1 MRVSTVISHQL
12 SLNSMLK
19 QSAQLNQTQ
28 LKLSSGK
35 KILTP
40 SEDPVA
46 AVRILDFKQRIE
58 ETEQYQRNIGTARQR
73 LWLEEVT
80 LQTVTDVVFSIR
92 DLVLQGLNDINSP
105 SERLAIADELDR
117 LNEQLMGL
125 ANTKNANGEYLFAG
139 LASLDAPFEHD
150 NAATDPPF
158 YEYVGDNTQ
167 RLVKI
172 GDARL
177 ISDGDDGASVFGPST
192 PGGTDNMLDIV
203 RKLSD
208 EFKNNDPQLATLGE
222 LDSAM
227 DRVAS
232 IRSSVGTRLN
242 ALDRQEIYNEDILL
256 NMKTVLSETE
266 DLDYAEAISQ
276 FNLQMI
282 SLQAAQQ
289 TFTTVQRLSLFNY
302 L

>member
-1 MRVSTVISHQL
+1 MRVSTAFSHQL

-58 ETEQYQRNIGTARQR
+58 QTEQYQRNIGTARQR
-73 LWLEEVT
+73 LSLEYIS
-80 LQTVTDVVFSIR
+80 LQSVTDVVFSIR
-92 DLVLQGLNDINSP
+92 DLALQGLNAINSP

-117 LNEQLMGL
+117 LNEQLKGL

-139 LASLDAPFEHD
+139 LASLAAPFENID
-150 NAATDPPF
+150 AATDPPF
-158 YEYVGDNTQ
+158 YEYVGDNTR

-177 ISDGDDGASVFGPST
+177 ISDGDDGASVFGPSV
-192 PGGTDNMLDIV
+192 PGGTDNLLDIV
-203 RKLSD
+203 RKMSD
-208 EFKNNDPQLATLGE
+208 EFKDNNPQSATLGE
-222 LDSAM
+222 LDVAM
-227 DRVAS
+227 DRIAS
-232 IRSSVGTRLN
+232 IQSSVGIRLN
-242 ALDRQEIYNEDILL
+242 ALDRQEIYNDDSLL

-266 DLDYAEAISQ
+266 DLDWAEAISQ
-276 FNLQMI
+276 FNLQTI

>member
-1 MRVSTVISHQL
+1 MRVSTAFSHQL

-73 LWLEEVT
+73 LSLEYIT
-80 LQTVTDVVFSIR
+80 LETVTDVVFSIR
-92 DLVLQGLNDINSP
+92 DLALQGLNAINSP

-117 LNEQLMGL
+117 LNEQLTGL

-139 LASLDAPFEHD
+139 LASLAAPFEYD
-150 NAATDPPF
+150 NTAIGPPF
-158 YEYVGDNTQ
+158 YEYVGDNTR

-192 PGGTDNMLDIV
+192 PGGVDNMLDIV
-203 RKLSD
+203 RKMSD
-208 EFKNNDPQLATLGE
+208 EFKNNDPQSATLGE
-222 LDSAM
+222 LDVAM
-227 DRVAS
+227 ERVAS
-232 IRSSVGTRLN
+232 IQSSVGIRLN
-242 ALDRQEIYNEDILL
+242 ALDRQEIYNDDSLL

-266 DLDYAEAISQ
+266 DLDYAEAISR
-276 FNLQMI
+276 FNLQTI

>member
-1 MRVSTVISHQL
+1 MRVSTVNSHQL

-19 QSAQLNQTQ
+19 QSEQLNQTQ

-58 ETEQYQRNIGTARQR
+58 QTEQYQRNIGTARQR
-73 LWLEEVT
+73 LSLEHIT
-80 LQTVTDVVFSIR
+80 LETVTDVVFSIR
-92 DLVLQGLNDINSP
+92 DLALQGLNAINSP
-105 SERLAIADELDR
+105 EERLAIADELDR
-117 LNEQLMGL
+117 LNEQLTGL

-139 LASLDAPFEHD
+139 LASLDAPFEYD
-150 NAATDPPF
+150 SAATAPPF
-158 YEYVGDNTQ
+158 YEYVGDNTR

-172 GDARL
+172 GDARQ

-192 PGGTDNMLDIV
+192 PGGVDNLLDIV
-203 RKLSD
+203 RKMSD
-208 EFKNNDPQLATLGE
+208 EFKDDNPQSATLGE
-222 LDSAM
+222 MDVAM
-227 DRVAS
+227 ERIAS
-232 IRSSVGTRLN
+232 IQSSVGIRLN

-276 FNLQMI
+276 FNLQTI

-289 TFTTVQRLSLFNY
+289 TFTTVQRLSLFNF

>member
-1 MRVSTVISHQL
+1 MRVSTAFSHQL

-19 QSAQLNQTQ
+19 QSEQLNQTQ

-58 ETEQYQRNIGTARQR
+58 QTEQYQRNIDTARQR
-73 LWLEEVT
+73 LSLEEVT

-92 DLVLQGLNDINSP
+92 DLVLQGLNAINSP
-105 SERLAIADELDR
+105 EERLAIADELDR
-117 LNEQLMGL
+117 LNEQLTGL
-125 ANTKNANGEYLFAG
+125 ANTKNSNGEYLFAG
-139 LASLDAPFEHD
+139 LASLEAPFKD
-150 NAATDPPF
+150 IDAATDPPF
-158 YEYVGDNTQ
+158 YEYVGDNNR

-172 GDARL
+172 GDARQ

-192 PGGTDNMLDIV
+192 PGGVDNMLDIV

-208 EFKNNDPQLATLGE
+208 EFKDNNPQSATLGE
-222 LDSAM
+222 LDVAM

-266 DLDYAEAISQ
+266 DLDYAEAISR
-276 FNLQMI
+276 FNLQTI

>member
-1 MRVSTVISHQL
+1 MRVSTAFSHQL

-73 LWLEEVT
+73 LSLEYIT
-80 LQTVTDVVFSIR
+80 LETVTDVVFSIR
-92 DLVLQGLNDINSP
+92 DLALQGLNAINSP

-117 LNEQLMGL
+117 LNEQLTGL

-139 LASLDAPFEHD
+139 LASLDAPFKKVD
-150 NAATDPPF
+150 AATDPPF
-158 YEYVGDNTQ
+158 YEYVGDNT
-167 RLVKI
+167 RRSVKI

-192 PGGTDNMLDIV
+192 PGGVDNMLDIV
-203 RKLSD
+203 RKMSD
-208 EFKNNDPQLATLGE
+208 EFKNNNPQSATLGE
-222 LDSAM
+222 LDVAM
-227 DRVAS
+227 ERIAS
-232 IRSSVGTRLN
+232 IQSSVGIRLN
-242 ALDRQEIYNEDILL
+242 ALDRQEIYNDDSLL

-266 DLDYAEAISQ
+266 DLDYAEAISK
-276 FNLQMI
+276 FNLQTI

>member
-1 MRVSTVISHQL
+1 MRISTAFSHQL

-19 QSAQLNQTQ
+19 QSTQLNQTQ

-40 SEDPVA
+40 SEDPVL
-46 AVRILDFKQRIE
+46 AVRALEFKQRIE
-58 ETEQYQRNIGTARQR
+58 QTEQYQRNIDTARQR
-73 LWLEEVT
+73 LSLEEVT
-80 LQTVTDVVFSIR
+80 LQTVNDVVFSIR

-105 SERLAIADELDR
+105 SERLAIADELDK
-117 LNEQLMGL
+117 LNEQLVGL

-139 LASLDAPFEHD
+139 LASLEAPFKKVD
-150 NAATDPPF
+150 AATEPPF
-158 YEYVGDNTQ
+158 YEYVGDNSQ

-192 PGGTDNMLDIV
+192 PGGTDNLLDIV

-208 EFKNNDPQLATLGE
+208 EFKDNNPQSATLGE
-222 LDSAM
+222 LDGAM
-227 DRVAS
+227 DRIAS
-232 IRSSVGTRLN
+232 ILSTVGIRLN
-242 ALDRQEIYNEDILL
+242 TLDRQDIYNEDILL
-256 NMKTVLSETE
+256 NMRTVLSDTE

-276 FNLQMI
+276 FNLQTL

-289 TFTTVQRLSLFNY
+289 SFTTVQRLSLFNY